1 MNLKMANKTTVQ
13 IRNIKVKNGLPLP
26 IMNEVFQVNE
36 FPYNFR
42 NPRTLDECSIF
53 VKRQDQN
60 YEITQ
65 PLASFSS

>member
-1 MNLKMANKTTVQ
+1 MANKTTVQ
-13 IRNIKVKNGLPLP
+13 IRNVKVKNGLSLP
-26 IMNEVFQVNE
+26 IMKVFQVNE

-42 NPRTLDECSIF
+42 NPRALDECSIF
-53 VKRQDQN
+53 VKRQGQN

>member
-13 IRNIKVKNGLPLP
+13 IRNVKVKNGLSLP

-42 NPRTLDECSIF
+42 NPRTLDERSIF

>member
-13 IRNIKVKNGLPLP
+13 IRNVKVKNGLSLP

-36 FPYNFR
+36 FPYNFS

-60 YEITQ
+60 YEIMQ